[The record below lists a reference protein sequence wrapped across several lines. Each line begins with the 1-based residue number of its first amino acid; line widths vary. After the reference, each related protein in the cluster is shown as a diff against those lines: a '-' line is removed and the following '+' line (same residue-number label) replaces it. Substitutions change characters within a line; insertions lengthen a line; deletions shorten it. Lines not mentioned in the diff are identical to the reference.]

1 MPVRPRFDPAVR
13 NAVLSGAV
21 PQSGGSLPALGV
33 GLLYNGALP
42 EFVRANINAFDY
54 MAITPDLFWLDRGP
68 GQPERYE
75 ELESW
80 VETLDWVAER
90 RPIVSHNVGL
100 SIGSARSLDAAY
112 LEQIARFQSRYH
124 FPWHSD
130 HLSFAQLTGTNGDDY
145 NAGLALP
152 VLYDQDVLELLCD
165 RIAFVNERIP
175 IPFLLENNVHFVDV
189 PEQDMTE
196 VQFLNCLT
204 QRSGCGLLLD
214 LHNLY
219 TNARN
224 HGFDAFGFLDELALA
239 PVMEIHIAGGDEFA
253 GMYTDSHAGP
263 VPEPVW
269 ELLDYAIA
277 RTPNLRGVTFEFHFS
292 YYPLMGEAGV
302 VAQLTRARVAWA
314 RRPACGN

>member
-1 MPVRPRFDPAVR
+1 MR
-13 NAVLSGAV
+13 NANESGAV
-21 PQSGGSLPALGV
+21 RHGGSSLPALGV

-42 EFVRANINAFDY
+42 EFVRANVDAFDY
-54 MAITPDLFWLDRGP
+54 LAITPDLFWLDRGP
-68 GQPERYE
+68 GHTERYE

-100 SIGSARSLDAAY
+100 SIGSARSLDEAY
-112 LEQIARFQSRYH
+112 LEQIARFQNRYH

-165 RIAFVNERIP
+165 RVAVVSERIP
-175 IPFLLENNVHFVDV
+175 IPFLLENNVYFVDV

-224 HGFDAFGFLDELALA
+224 HEFDAFRFLDQLDLAA
-239 PVMEIHIAGGDEFA
+239 VMEIHIAGGDEFA

-263 VPEPVW
+263 CPEPVW
-269 ELLDYAIA
+269 ELLDYALL

-302 VAQLTRARVAWA
+302 LAQLSRARTAWA
-314 RRPACGN
+314 SLQSFAQLSSV